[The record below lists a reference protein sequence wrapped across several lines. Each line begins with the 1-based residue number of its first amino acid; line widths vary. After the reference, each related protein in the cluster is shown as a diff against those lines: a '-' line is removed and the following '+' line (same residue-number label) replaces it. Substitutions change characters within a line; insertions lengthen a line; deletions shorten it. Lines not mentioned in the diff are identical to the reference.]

1 DKIKIY
7 YFQFSIFMA
16 SFDFKKEKAEE
27 ELERIYSKQQE
38 KRAKELAQ
46 SLNIPYIDLVVN
58 PIELDALA
66 LVPEAKARG
75 GLFVPFQKVEKRVA
89 IATFDPKNDLLNET
103 IKELEK
109 KGFKVQLFIC
119 SQRSLKRAFEEY
131 KKAPSVLKSIVGK
144 IELSSQHLE
153 EIERKIKSIP
163 DLKEELKNVSH
174 QTGTW
179 IIEVI
184 LGSSLSLEASDIH
197 IVPEEEGTKVRL
209 RIDGILHDVA
219 VLNNLVYNSLLNRIK
234 LLSNLIINV
243 HNIPQD
249 GRFSIFA
256 EQKEIEVRVS
266 IVPGEYGEDIVMRIL
281 NPEMILSIE
290 ELGFHPWHQEE
301 ILRQIKKST
310 GMILTSGPTGSGK
323 TTTLYACLKK
333 VATPE
338 VKVISIEDPIEYHL
352 EGVSQTQVEP
362 EKGYDFASALRAA
375 MRQDPDVILV
385 GEIRD
390 RETAETAIQAALT
403 GHLVF
408 STIHTNDA
416 AGIIP
421 RLVEMGV
428 NPSLIPPALN
438 LGIAQRLLRRVC
450 KKCAKK
456 ITLSEEMKK
465 QFERIFE
472 NLPSKIKPNLDNIE
486 IFQANGCIECHN
498 TGYRGRI
505 GIFEMFKM
513 SPRVEE
519 IILTS
524 PSISAM
530 RKTIAEEGM
539 INLKQDALLRVVEGI
554 TTVEELERVV
564 GPLEE

>member
-1 DKIKIY
+1 MSMSDPSK
-7 YFQFSIFMA
+7 S
-16 SFDFKKEKAEE
+16 ER
-27 ELERIYSKQQE
+27 ELERIHSEEQE
-38 KRAKELAQ
+38 KRAKKLAR
-46 SLNIPYIDLVVN
+46 SLNLPYIDLLAT
-58 PIELDALA
+58 PIEIDALL
-66 LVPEAKARG
+66 LVPEAKARV
-75 GLFVPFQKVEKRVA
+75 GLFVPFQKIEKKVG
-89 IATFDPKNDLLNET
+89 IATSDPQNEML
-103 IKELEK
+103 IEIVKELEK
-109 KGFKVQLFIC
+109 QGFEVELFIC
-119 SQRSLKRAFEEY
+119 SQRSLKRGFEEY
-131 KKAPSVLKSIVGK
+131 KKVPSALKSIVGK
-144 IELSSQHLE
+144 IELSTQHLE
-153 EIERKIKSIP
+153 EIQQKIKTIA
-163 DLKEELKNVSH
+163 DVEEELKNASS

-179 IIEVI
+179 VIEVI
-184 LGSSLSLEASDIH
+184 LGSSLTLKASDIH
-197 IVPEEEGTKVRL
+197 IVPEEKGASVRL
-209 RIDGILHDVA
+209 RIDGILHDII
-219 VLNNLVYNSLLNRIK
+219 LLDNNIYNSLLNRIK

-256 EQKEIEVRVS
+256 KQKEIEVRVS

-290 ELGFHPWHQEE
+290 ELGFHPWHQKE
-301 ILRQIKKST
+301 IMRQIRKST

-333 VATPE
+333 IATPE

-428 NPSLIPPALN
+428 NPNLIPPALN
-438 LGIAQRLLRRVC
+438 LGIAQRLLRRIC

-456 ITLSEEMKK
+456 ITLTEEMKK
-465 QFERIFE
+465 QFEKVLI
-472 NLPSKIKPNLDNIE
+472 NVPSEIKPNLEKTD
-486 IFQANGCIECHN
+486 IFQAQGCSECYN
-498 TGYRGRI
+498 TGYKGRI

-513 SPRVEE
+513 SPKIEE
-519 IILTS
+519 AILSS
-524 PSISAM
+524 PSISIM
-530 RKTIAEEGM
+530 RKIAIEEGM
-539 INLKQDALLRVVEGI
+539 ITLKQDGLIRVLEGL